1 MNNGAASPFAQAAA
15 FGNNRRGRGSLFN
28 YQFALVEGNSALDAT
43 PFTFSGLPTTKS
55 NYNDLHVGGTFGGP
69 LRFSKFMRNGP
80 NVFVGFQHADD
91 TNATT
96 QPGLMPTALERMGD
110 FSQSHDALGR
120 SIQVHDPKGVP
131 FAGGIIPSSLIT
143 PQATAL
149 LGLYPQ
155 PNFVGT
161 GYNFQTPLTTFTRL
175 DQFTSRV
182 TQPINNRNQLIGLF
196 AYQRNRTDQTTL
208 FGFEDASS
216 VSGVDTSLT
225 WTHRVNQF
233 LTMRPRGQYT
243 ELTTAT
249 TPYFANRTN
258 VSGLA
263 GITREQSGSRQLGSA
278 EPDVF
283 DDHGSERRAAELQS
297 HADVRRRHRSVLEPW
312 PPQLHV
318 RR

>member
-1 MNNGAASPFAQAAA
+1 M
-15 FGNNRRGRGSLFN
+15 R
-28 YQFALVEGNSALDAT
+28 SAGPIQNHRSAT
-43 PFTFSGLPTTKS
+43 GK
-55 NYNDLHVGGTFGGP
+55 
-69 LRFSKFMRNGP
+69 
-80 NVFVGFQHADD
+80 
-91 TNATT
+91 
-96 QPGLMPTALERMGD
+96 
-110 FSQSHDALGR
+110 
-120 SIQVHDPKGVP
+120 P
-131 FAGGIIPSSLIT
+131 FAGGIIPSSRIS
-143 PQATAL
+143 PQAAAL
-149 LGLYPQ
+149 LGLYPL

-161 GYNFQTPLTTFTRL
+161 GYNFQAPLTTFTRQ

-243 ELTTAT
+243 ELTTAS

-263 GITREQSGSRQLGSA
+263 GITGNNQDPANWGPPSLGFSTITGLSDA
-278 EPDVF
+278 LPNFNRTRTYGGGIEAYWS
-283 DDHGSERRAAELQS
+283 HGRHNFTLGG
-297 HADVRRRHRSVLEPW
+297 DVRRVAIDIESQQNPRGAFSFTGALTGSDFADFLLGVPARARSRSATPTRTFART
-312 PPQLHV
+312 
-318 RR
+318 RRTRISPTTGGSARR